1 MSLRRSSYNEFTE
14 VELMTC
20 AAARLFEDAKTY
32 FIGFG
37 MPQLAG
43 LLAQRLY
50 TPNMT
55 MAYEYGVLA
64 PRIKVPFHDLIMGHS
79 NDNYKAVAWLSMN
92 GIFTHAALGFFDY
105 GILGAVEIDRF
116 GNINSTI
123 IGEDYDKPK
132 GRFPGSGGANE
143 IASLCW
149 KTIMVLVHEKRRF
162 KEKLNFITSPG
173 YLDGSPGAR
182 EKSGLPCE
190 TGPHRVVSSKAIFG
204 YDEATREMKLL
215 SVLPGSSTDE
225 VLAEMEFTPLL
236 SEKIEQLDPP
246 SQEELHIL
254 REEID
259 PNNLVINKGRI
270 IRI

>member
-1 MSLRRSSYNEFTE
+1 MSQTRKSYHEFTE

-20 AAARLFEDAKTY
+20 AAARLYEDAKTY

-37 MPQLAG
+37 MPQLSG

-64 PRIKVPFHDLIMGHS
+64 PRIRVPFHDLMMGHS

-92 GIFTHAALGFFDY
+92 TIFTHAALGFFDY

-123 IGEDYDKPK
+123 LGQDYQKPK

-149 KTIMVLVHEKRRF
+149 RTIVVLVHEKRRF
-162 KEKLNFITSPG
+162 KEKVNFITSPG
-173 YLDGSPGAR
+173 YLDGSAGAR
-182 EKSGLPCE
+182 EKAGLPCD

-204 YDEATREMKLL
+204 YDETSRVMKLL
-215 SVLPGSSTDE
+215 SVLPSSTVEE

-236 SEKIEQLDPP
+236 SEKIEQIDPP
-246 SQEELHIL
+246 TQEELRIL

-259 PNNLVINKGRI
+259 PNNLVINKGKV
-270 IRI
+270 IRV

>member
-1 MSLRRSSYNEFTE
+1 MSLKSDSYQEFTE

-37 MPQLAG
+37 MPQLSA

-123 IGEDYDKPK
+123 VGDDYQKPK

-149 KTIMVLVHEKRRF
+149 RTIVVLVHEKRRF
-162 KEKLNFITSPG
+162 KEKVNFITSPG
-173 YLDGSPGAR
+173 WLDGSPGAR
-182 EKSGLPCE
+182 EKAGLPSE
-190 TGPHRVVSSKAIFG
+190 TGPYRCVSSKAIFG
-204 YDEATREMKLL
+204 YDEKTREMKLMA
-215 SVLPGSSTDE
+215 VLAGSNLNE
-225 VLAEMEFTPLL
+225 VLSEMEFKPLI
-236 SEKIEQLDPP
+236 SDNVEEIAPP
-246 SQEELHIL
+246 SRDELRIL

-259 PNNLVINKGRI
+259 PNNLVIKKGKV
-270 IRI
+270 IRV